1 MKKSSLNYWQRA
13 KEIDARVNRFFVVI
27 AGFVV
32 FYPVFGITADV
43 IGRYCFNKPIPG
55 TAEIVTAMVVFMIY
69 FSLAYSLT
77 QRGFVRVEMLIRYF
91 PPRIRLFVELFTQLI
106 FLIIFGLIFWQATE
120 LAIISTLKQEYVW
133 GLINVPL
140 YPSKWGVSVGFFL
153 VVVRILFDIG
163 DLLIVLCSPKGAR
176 Q

>member
-1 MKKSSLNYWQRA
+1 MNYWQRA
-13 KEIDARVNRFFVVI
+13 KEIDARVNKLFVVI
-27 AGFVV
+27 AGFVI

-55 TAEIVTAMVVFMIY
+55 TAEIITAMVVFMIY

-77 QRGFVRVEMLIRYF
+77 QGSFAKVEMLTRFF
-91 PPRIRLFVELFTQLI
+91 PARIKLFVELFTQII
-106 FLIIFGLIFWQATE
+106 FFIIFGLIFWQATE
-120 LAIISTLKQEYVW
+120 LAIVSTIKLEYTW

-153 VVVRILFDIG
+153 VVVRIIFDIG
-163 DLLIVLCSPKGAR
+163 DILIAIHSAKGVKP
-176 Q
+176 